1 MTPFV
6 SFTLSCFGRG
16 VNTGKN
22 MSVTIV
28 VVPEFSTETGII
40 SSTSVS
46 GCHRSGHGFHMVPQ
60 SSGPL
65 DAVGKFLRV

>member
-1 MTPFV
+1 
-6 SFTLSCFGRG
+6 
-16 VNTGKN
+16 